1 MQDKKISFWRKR
13 IKRYQTSIVSA
24 MFYFGHKHEPIL
36 THHVQQFPVSWYPN
50 PKQTPKHQHSI
61 GLTWN
66 FNNPKSPEFLV
77 IPVNIPFSKKDI
89 PSFCSPGFKNPP
101 AEFLPI
107 QKGTTKVSN
116 IFMGSNIQT
125 QVSARSRKK
134 YSPTKITTC
143 RFRWLDATRRWRLT
157 KHRGLHLVTGDHV
170 DVLFCF
176 VAELIDDDAA
186 GFKKQWKTNR
196 V

>member
-1 MQDKKISFWRKR
+1 MQDKTISFWRKR

-77 IPVNIPFSKKDI
+77 IPVNITFSKKDI
-89 PSFCSPGFKNPP
+89 PSFCSHGFKNPP

-143 RFRWLDATRRWRLT
+143 RFRWLDATLVAPKKTSGITPGHLGSRWCS
-157 KHRGLHLVTGDHV
+157 
-170 DVLFCF
+170 VLFCCGTHWWWCCWF
-176 VAELIDDDAA
+176 
-186 GFKKQWKTNR
+186 QKTMQDK
-196 V
+196 